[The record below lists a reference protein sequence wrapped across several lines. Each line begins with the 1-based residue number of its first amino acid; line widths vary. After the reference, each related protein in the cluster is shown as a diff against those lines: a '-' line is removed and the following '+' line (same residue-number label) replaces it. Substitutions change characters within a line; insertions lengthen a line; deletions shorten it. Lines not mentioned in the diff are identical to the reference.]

1 MEDRKKDHI
10 NLALTNRTGAIEKDT
25 RFIYEPL
32 LSGHTIPQLPQVE
45 LAGKTMKTP
54 LWISSM
60 TGGSGIARHINTN
73 LAMVAGEFGL
83 GMGLGSCRILLESEK
98 HLPDFDMRSVIGEE
112 QPFWANLG
120 IAQLEQMVEKGT
132 MNEVTDM
139 VNLLRCDGLI
149 IHVNPLQ
156 EWFQPEGDRLKHPP
170 LEVIKEVMAQLSMP
184 LIVKEVGQGMGSES
198 LRALMELPLAAI
210 EFAAFGGTNFARVEM
225 MRRPVVEH
233 ELFEPM
239 VFVGQT
245 AQEML
250 NDMKALL
257 DKGAENKTPMLII
270 SGGIR
275 SYLDGYYFIKTS
287 PLPAVYGMASGF
299 LKHARDNYSSLRE
312 WANSHIDGLKMAHA
326 YLRIRDENG
335 RM

>member
-10 NLALTNRTGAIEKDT
+10 NLALTNRTGTIEKDT
-25 RFIYEPL
+25 RFVYEPL
-32 LSGHTIPQLPQVE
+32 LSGHIAPDLPQVN
-45 LAGKTMKTP
+45 LAGKIMRVP

-73 LAMVAGEFGL
+73 LAMAANEFGL

-98 HLPDFDMRSVIGEE
+98 HLPDFDMRKHIGEE

-120 IAQLEQMVEKGT
+120 IAQLEQMVEKAT
-132 MNEVTDM
+132 LNEVTDM
-139 VNLLRCDGLI
+139 VNLLRCDGLV

-156 EWFQPEGDRLKHPP
+156 EWFQPEGDRLKNSPMAI
-170 LEVIKEVMAQLSMP
+170 IKEVVNQLSMP
-184 LIVKEVGQGMGSES
+184 VLVKEVGQGMGRES
-198 LRALMELPLAAI
+198 LRQLMALPLAGI

-225 MRRPVVEH
+225 MRRPTIEH

-239 VFVGQT
+239 VYVGQT
-245 AQEML
+245 AEDML
-250 NDMKALL
+250 HDVKALL
-257 DKGAENKTPMLII
+257 GEGVECKSPMIII

-275 SYLDGYYFIKTS
+275 NYLDGYYFLKTS

-299 LKHARDNYSSLRE
+299 LKHARDSYSTLRD
-312 WANSHIDGLKMAHA
+312 WASNHIDGLKMAHA
-326 YLRIRDENG
+326 YLRVNETDRK
-335 RM
+335 

>member
-132 MNEVTDM
+132 LNEVTDM

-156 EWFQPEGDRLKHPP
+156 EWFQAEGDRLKHPP
-170 LEVIKEVMAQLSMP
+170 LEVMKEVMAQLSMP

-233 ELFEPM
+233 ELF
-239 VFVGQT
+239 
-245 AQEML
+245 
-250 NDMKALL
+250 
-257 DKGAENKTPMLII
+257 
-270 SGGIR
+270 
-275 SYLDGYYFIKTS
+275 
-287 PLPAVYGMASGF
+287 
-299 LKHARDNYSSLRE
+299 
-312 WANSHIDGLKMAHA
+312 
-326 YLRIRDENG
+326 
-335 RM
+335 